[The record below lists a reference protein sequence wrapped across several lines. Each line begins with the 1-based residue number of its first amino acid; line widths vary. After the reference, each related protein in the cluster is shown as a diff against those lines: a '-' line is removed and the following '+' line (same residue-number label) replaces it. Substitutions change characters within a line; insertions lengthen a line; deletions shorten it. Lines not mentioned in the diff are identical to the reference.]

1 MRKYIVLSLLF
12 LTIFSLETYGQKCD
26 SIRAYVTP
34 EVKNSKSDHNI
45 LLPLSDKK
53 NYPQFPGGR
62 KKIKKYI
69 KDNLVISEEGKKEAM
84 MILVCFRINC
94 VGQVREIELLGD
106 PKGYGFSNIGE
117 ILLRMPLWVP
127 ATENGRNVDAW
138 YFLRIRNNGM
148 GKISV
153 SN

>member
-12 LTIFSLETYGQKCD
+12 LTMAFVVTYAQKCD

-34 EVKNSKSDHNI
+34 EGKKSKSDHNI

-53 NYPQFPGGR
+53 NYPQFPGGLKR
-62 KKIKKYI
+62 MKKYI
-69 KDNLVISEEGKKEAM
+69 KENIIISEEGKKEVM

-106 PKGYGFSNIGE
+106 PNGYG
-117 ILLRMPLWVP
+117 
-127 ATENGRNVDAW
+127 
-138 YFLRIRNNGM
+138 
-148 GKISV
+148 
-153 SN
+153 